1 MPRNPLLDNELVS
14 EFFTDEM
21 HFDGSEIISD
31 VTANVGS
38 IILDQASGDLTATT
52 GDIGGVT
59 ISGGSLSGAG
69 GASLSVSG
77 SSTEITG
84 GLSGPSGGSLGN
96 LTVDDLTFANLNDG
110 AINVEG
116 WDNDANLAANSS
128 TRIATQA
135 AVKAYVDAN
144 SGPTVTQ
151 SLGSSQTLVPSQ
163 QLLTNSVRF
172 TISGETGDD
181 ADLNGTYVLGVAA
194 VGTEGSKTVEVVAS
208 KIS

>member
-1 MPRNPLLDNELVS
+1 MPRNPLLDDS
-14 EFFTDEM
+14 AISPFFTDQM

-31 VTANVGS
+31 VTANVGA
-38 IILDQASGDLTATT
+38 IILDQASGALTATT
-52 GDIGGVT
+52 GDIGGVQM
-59 ISGGSLSGAG
+59 SGGSLSGAG

-135 AVKAYVDAN
+135 AVKAYVDAAV
-144 SGPTVTQ
+144 SSVGAPTFSVLT
-151 SLGSSQTLVPSQ
+151 SNKGNGGSS
-163 QLLTNSVRF
+163 
-172 TISGETGDD
+172 
-181 ADLNGTYVLGVAA
+181 LNGTWTLSFGFELTGESDGSGELYYSVVPTL
-194 VGTEGSKTVEVVAS
+194 VGPT
-208 KIS
+208 